1 MSNHQIIQLVIII
14 TFINKKS
21 QLSIQKLLM
30 FMIGTNAM
38 IIGHSLVT
46 GIPAACRG
54 SVCFP

>member
-38 IIGHSLVT
+38 IIGLS
-46 GIPAACRG
+46 
-54 SVCFP
+54 